1 MGPPRDNK
9 AGKGKS
15 TASKNLDLP
24 TTIEPTPASG
34 SSRSSTTPATT
45 HGKSAAD
52 VATAI
57 DTTAKTLVSSNASNV
72 QTTPRTPVKR
82 PHEGSV
88 VTNASRTKTSD
99 QAISTVKSIIPLKVD
114 GHLDDEPESAKSKSE
129 QAQDDESDEI
139 EGSFAAYRPV
149 DGIGAARQS
158 STNPLTRGLNPVG
171 LIIAST
177 STTTSNTASEASKRT
192 ASTFNTASVDDTAT
206 GANEALASIEDSTR
220 MFGGRSAIAANPNT
234 TSTLPKNF
242 FTAPHSSQTVSLPH
256 FGASGALGRPE
267 QKYIYSG
274 ASTLSI
280 DFGTAPTPNPTTTS
294 PFDVLKVDE
303 TPNTPNTAL
312 ASQFSVLSM
321 LDTVPTPNP
330 TTESPFDRPK
340 MADTTKPDLATE
352 SPFGLLKMA
361 STAPKSNLATHSPF
375 SSSEA
380 PSTFPVPNPATASPF
395 GLFKLPHTAP
405 GPNLAITS
413 SFGVFETAPTHIP
426 ATTSPFDVFKMGE
439 TAPKPNLATNSPF
452 GMFNIADTAST
463 PNSGTNGPFGVF
475 NRADTARTLNST
487 ANSPFGVFNMA
498 GTARTPNSSS
508 NSSFGVFD
516 NSRTPNPATSSSF
529 DVFNKADT
537 DRAPNTA
544 TKSLFSSVKTPA
556 QNVFSKSN
564 FPLSDIGNSQAK
576 GLFGNLSEQARES
589 KINSPGFGPT
599 GSSNLSEQA
608 GESKIKSPGFGP
620 TGSSSSTFTAS
631 KITGFNTA
639 NGDSVE
645 TYNPAIFNESKLPSI
660 QPDFNPEM
668 AIAKG
673 LSNTYQPMVP
683 LGHYQPKDHSP
694 SSPFKSL
701 QTDNA
706 LPSANITGNSTTQQN
721 NHFGGSLFTP
731 TTNEITFQNPQ
742 NLIKYQNDVIRELRS
757 DKAWLSGQNE
767 MVSRNLAISTE
778 NLGLCGAQLQYF
790 SKRCNDL
797 NDTCK
802 ERREELAKLQDE
814 LDKVNETREAEKE
827 KANLALELVK
837 KEKYTSLSRYSFYIQ
852 LITVILAI
860 LLAMSGHRLIFW
872 VFVLHAGYI
881 NIIIFFLL

>member
-15 TASKNLDLP
+15 AASKNLDLP

-57 DTTAKTLVSSNASNV
+57 DTTAETLVSSNASNV

-82 PHEGSV
+82 PHKGSV
-88 VTNASRTKTSD
+88 VTNASRTKASD

-139 EGSFAAYRPV
+139 GGSFAAYRPV

-192 ASTFNTASVDDTAT
+192 ASRFNTASVDDTAN
-206 GANEALASIEDSTR
+206 GANEALASIESSTR
-220 MFGGRSAIAANPNT
+220 VFGGGSAIAANPNT
-234 TSTLPKNF
+234 ISTLPKNF

-274 ASTLSI
+274 ASTLPI
-280 DFGTAPTPNPTTTS
+280 DFGTAPPPNPTTTS
-294 PFDVLKVDE
+294 PCDVLKVEE
-303 TPNTPNTAL
+303 TPNTPNTAM
-312 ASQFSVLSM
+312 ASQFRVHRM

-330 TTESPFDRPK
+330 TTESTLGRPK

-352 SPFGLLKMA
+352 SPSGLLKMA

-375 SSSEA
+375 NFSEA
-380 PSTFPVPNPATASPF
+380 PSTLPVPNPATGSPF
-395 GLFKLPHTAP
+395 GLLRLPYTAP
-405 GPNLAITS
+405 GPNPAITS
-413 SFGVFETAPTHIP
+413 SFAVFETAPTHIP
-426 ATTSPFDVFKMGE
+426 VTKSPVDVFKMGE

-463 PNSGTNGPFGVF
+463 PNSATNGPFGVF
-475 NRADTARTLNST
+475 NKADTARTLNST
-487 ANSPFGVFNMA
+487 AESPFGVFNMA

-516 NSRTPNPATSSSF
+516 NTRTPNPATSSSV
-529 DVFNKADT
+529 DVFNIADT

-556 QNVFSKSN
+556 QNIFSKSN
-564 FPLSDIGNSQAK
+564 VPLSDIGNSQAK
-576 GLFGNLSEQARES
+576 GLFGNLSEQVRES

-608 GESKIKSPGFGP
+608 GESKINSPGFGP
-620 TGSSSSTFTAS
+620 TGSSSSTLTAS
-631 KITGFNTA
+631 KI
-639 NGDSVE
+639 
-645 TYNPAIFNESKLPSI
+645 
-660 QPDFNPEM
+660 PEI

-673 LSNTYQPMVP
+673 SSNTYQPMVP

-701 QTDNA
+701 QTDNT
-706 LPSANITGNSTTQQN
+706 LPSANITGSSTTQQN

-731 TTNEITFQNPQ
+731 TTNDITFQSHQ

-757 DKAWLSGQNE
+757 EKAWLSGQNE
-767 MVSRNLAISTE
+767 MVTRNLAISTE

-790 SKRCNDL
+790 SKRYNDL

-837 KEKYTSLSRYSFYIQ
+837 KEKYTSLSRYSLYIQ
-852 LITVILAI
+852 LITGILAI
-860 LLAMSGHRLIFW
+860 LLAMSGHRLIF
-872 VFVLHAGYI
+872 
-881 NIIIFFLL
+881 